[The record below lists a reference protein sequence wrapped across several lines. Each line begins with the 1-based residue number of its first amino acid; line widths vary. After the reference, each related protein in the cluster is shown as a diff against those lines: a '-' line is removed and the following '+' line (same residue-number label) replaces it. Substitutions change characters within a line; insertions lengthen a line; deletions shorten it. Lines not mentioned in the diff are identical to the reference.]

1 MKKHLMT
8 AVCILLAAACVCLS
22 AALVLTA
29 RDDAQAMGTTPG
41 LANASSDDIQFKLAL
56 LHLYKEATDVTL
68 VLPYTTVNLTQTA
81 VTRAFIG
88 SEEGEI
94 AIREMNERVDRTLN
108 SAFDTMTDITD
119 KYAAVLKDYSL
130 RNAGPT
136 RPSWYGA
143 EEYFRVACGITAT
156 SWLRARA
163 RYQPDERRL

>member
-1 MKKHLMT
+1 MYPAGRGLRLP
-8 AVCILLAAACVCLS
+8 V

-68 VLPYTTVNLTQTA
+68 VLPYTTVNLTQTT

-94 AIREMNERVDRTLN
+94 AIREMN
-108 SAFDTMTDITD
+108 
-119 KYAAVLKDYSL
+119 
-130 RNAGPT
+130 
-136 RPSWYGA
+136 
-143 EEYFRVACGITAT
+143 
-156 SWLRARA
+156 RARRPHA
-163 RYQPDERRL
+163 QFGLRYDDRHHR

>member
-94 AIREMNERVDRTLN
+94 AIREMN
-108 SAFDTMTDITD
+108 
-119 KYAAVLKDYSL
+119 
-130 RNAGPT
+130 
-136 RPSWYGA
+136 
-143 EEYFRVACGITAT
+143 
-156 SWLRARA
+156 RARRPHA
-163 RYQPDERRL
+163 QFGLRYDDRHHR